1 MSDMMRFGVSMSSRL
16 LEQFD
21 RLIEEKGYSN
31 RSEAIR
37 DLVRNRLVEEEW
49 TQGDV
54 EVVGA
59 ISLLYSHDVRE
70 LTHKLT
76 EFEHDH
82 HGAIISTMHIHLTEH
97 NCLEILAI
105 RGQASEVREIAERLI
120 SIKGVRHGKLIMTT
134 MGEELM

>member
-1 MSDMMRFGVSMSSRL
+1 MSEITRFGVSLRSTL

-21 RLIEEKGYSN
+21 ELIEEKGYSN

-37 DLVRNRLVEEEW
+37 DLIRNRLVEEKWAQE
-49 TQGDV
+49 DV

-70 LTHKLT
+70 LTHRLT

-82 HGAIISTMHIHLTEH
+82 HVAIISKMHIHLNEH
-97 NCLEILAI
+97 NCLEILAV
-105 RGQASEVREIAERLI
+105 RGLASEVREIAEKLI
-120 SIKGVRHGKLIMTT
+120 STKGVKHGKLIMTT
-134 MGEELM
+134 MGEGLA

>member
-1 MSDMMRFGVSMSSRL
+1 MSEITRFGVSLRSTL

-21 RLIEEKGYSN
+21 RLIEERGYSN

-37 DLVRNRLVEEEW
+37 DLIRNRLEEEKW
-49 TQGDV
+49 TQEDT

-59 ISLLYSHDVRE
+59 ISLLYSHEVHE

-82 HGAIISTMHIHLTEH
+82 HTSIISKMHIHLSEH
-97 NCLEILAI
+97 NCLEIMAV
-105 RGQASEVREIAERLI
+105 RGLASEVREIAEKLI
-120 SIKGVRHGKLIMTT
+120 STKGVKHGKLIMTT
-134 MGEELM
+134 MGEGLA

>member
-1 MSDMMRFGVSMSSRL
+1 MNEITRFGVSIRSTL

-21 RLIEEKGYSN
+21 SLIEEKGYSN

-37 DLVRNRLVEEEW
+37 DLIRNRLVEEEW

-59 ISLLYSHDVRE
+59 ISLLYSHEVHE

-82 HGAIISTMHIHLTEH
+82 HASIISKMHIHLSEH
-97 NCLEILAI
+97 NCLEILAVS
-105 RGQASEVREIAERLI
+105 GPVSNVREIAEKLI
-120 SIKGVRHGKLIMTT
+120 STKGVKHGKLIMTT
-134 MGEELM
+134 MGEGLA

>member
-1 MSDMMRFGVSMSSRL
+1 VNDMMRFGVSMSSRL

-37 DLVRNRLVEEEW
+37 DLIRNRLVEEEW
-49 TQGDV
+49 AQGNE

-70 LTHKLT
+70 LPHKLT

-82 HGAIISTMHIHLTEH
+82 HGAIISKMHIHLTEH
-97 NCLEILAI
+97 NCLEIMAI
-105 RGQASEVREIAERLI
+105 RGLASEVREIAEKLI
-120 SIKGVRHGKLIMTT
+120 SIKGVKHGKLIMTT
-134 MGEELM
+134 MGEGLT